1 MLRKVF
7 DSFDRDKSG
16 SIPTSMVRTIFS
28 AMGHRV
34 DETTLAEIIAEVDAD
49 GELLFPIIIR
59 FILAN
64 IRTIYRLRFS

>member
-7 DSFDRDKSG
+7 DSFDRDKTG

-34 DETTLAEIIAEVDAD
+34 DETTLEEIIAEVDAD
-49 GELLFPIIIR
+49 GEK
-59 FILAN
+59 A
-64 IRTIYRLRFS
+64 